1 MHEQA
6 CVDQRFLSTQQ
17 LHSWKRRSLQF
28 NLSKVCVSQTLRS
41 RILHK
46 IFEKYGEI
54 ISLKICFNGDHSSK
68 GFGYVTFEE
77 EKAALAAIE
86 AGAHLEADKV
96 VAVPYK

>member
-1 MHEQA
+1 MKQIA
-6 CVDQRFLSTQQ
+6 
-17 LHSWKRRSLQF
+17 
-28 NLSKVCVSQTLRS
+28 
-41 RILHK
+41 LHK

-77 EKAALAAIE
+77 EKAALAAVE

-96 VAVPYK
+96 VAVPYKWDSAASSAAVISDSVSMSPEEAELM